1 MDNDVSRLLREL
13 REAHGY
19 SRARVAMI
27 SGGKLSERMVE
38 HVEARPYGGDNPTM
52 MTSVATYISIFHG
65 IADRRTMSSL
75 RRALIHAVRRASDLQ
90 IERLLKVSD
99 GVDL

>member
-1 MDNDVSRLLREL
+1 MDNDISRLLREL

-27 SGGKLSERMVE
+27 SGGRLTERMVE

-52 MTSVATYISIFHG
+52 MTSMAVYISIFRG
-65 IADRRTMSSL
+65 ITDRKTMSNL
-75 RRALIHAVRRASDLQ
+75 RRALVHAVRRACDSQ
-90 IERLLKVSD
+90 AERLLKVAD
-99 GVDL
+99 GGES